1 MYRKD
6 YTTPETRHVHRVEVI
21 ANVGCSEYQLACVR
35 VHMLR
40 HFMVDLRVLNDT
52 EPVVLYPKSPPQS
65 SGRVFRTTLL
75 PRSPRLSMQY
85 PIKSRVGRLARSIY
99 TQRRHASTSPPRLFS
114 GASAPLDSNAT
125 PRPDLKTCIKYSN
138 IVFYHLKMRL

>member
-35 VHMLR
+35 VHTLR
-40 HFMVDLRVLNDT
+40 HSTVDLRVLNDT
-52 EPVVLYPKSPPQS
+52 EPVVLYAKTPPQS
-65 SGRVFRTTLL
+65 SGRVFQTTLL
-75 PRSPRLSMQY
+75 PRSARLSMQY
-85 PIKSRVGRLARSIY
+85 PIKNRVGRLARSSMHKEY
-99 TQRRHASTSPPRLFS
+99 MQVLHTTPFQWSKRSTRLECYPTS
-114 GASAPLDSNAT
+114 
-125 PRPDLKTCIKYSN
+125 RLKTCIKYSD